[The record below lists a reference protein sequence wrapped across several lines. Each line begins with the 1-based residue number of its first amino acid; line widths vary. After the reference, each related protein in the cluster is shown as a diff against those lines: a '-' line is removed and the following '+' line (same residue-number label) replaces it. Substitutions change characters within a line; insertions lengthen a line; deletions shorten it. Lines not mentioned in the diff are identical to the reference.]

1 MAKFPKL
8 TVSSTFGCRSLAS
21 STTDTDAVD
30 DITLLGLVA
39 QTAGLIW
46 ARWTGSAMDDVQLS
60 KLYSCTLSNVQ
71 RVYSKTQYVPQD
83 FPRPYGCFC
92 MLLASLKGMRG
103 LSYLPASDAQQET
116 EDVGL
121 LLLLELFD
129 ICSKS

>member
-1 MAKFPKL
+1 MAKSLQL
-8 TVSSTFGCRSLAS
+8 TVGSAFGCRPLAS
-21 STTDTDAVD
+21 STTHTHAVD

-39 QTAGLIW
+39 QAAGLIR
-46 ARWTGSAMDDVQLS
+46 ARWTRSAVDDVQLS

-83 FPRPYGCFC
+83 FPRPCVGFAWC
-92 MLLASLKGMRG
+92 LPHIKAIG

-121 LLLLELFD
+121 LLLLKLFD
-129 ICSKS
+129 ICG